1 TELRE
6 SLQQQTASSDVLQ
19 VISASPGELE
29 PVFRVMLENATR
41 ICTAS
46 FGGLLLYDGEAF
58 RRVASHNAP
67 QAWAADRQRDPF
79 VPLSAAPAL
88 YHVADT
94 KQVVHVADL
103 AVEYPEERIAKLA
116 GARTLLIVPMLKDDK
131 LIGAIGV
138 YRQEVRL
145 FSDKQIELVTNFSR
159 QAVIA
164 IDNARLLNEL
174 RESLSQQTATADVL
188 KVISRSTFD
197 LQTVL
202 DTLVGSAARL
212 CEADIA
218 TIVRLQG
225 EVYQHVASCGLT
237 PDIHDLMKTFEFMPG
252 RNTVAGRAALAR
264 DVVQVTDVLADP
276 E

>member
-1 TELRE
+1 ESEGVGCFVLYRQEVRPFTTKQIELARDFAAQAVIAIENTRLLTELRE

-79 VPLSAAPAL
+79 VPRGAAPAL

-145 FSDKQIELVTNFSR
+145 FSDKQIELV
-159 QAVIA
+159 
-164 IDNARLLNEL
+164 
-174 RESLSQQTATADVL
+174 
-188 KVISRSTFD
+188 
-197 LQTVL
+197 
-202 DTLVGSAARL
+202 
-212 CEADIA
+212 
-218 TIVRLQG
+218 
-225 EVYQHVASCGLT
+225 
-237 PDIHDLMKTFEFMPG
+237 
-252 RNTVAGRAALAR
+252 
-264 DVVQVTDVLADP
+264 
-276 E
+276 